1 MKWGAKQCGR
11 GRPRSQVLVALG
23 ALLACC
29 LSCRREAREFDPGI
43 EINATVDA
51 SVLRRDYEQNAH
63 ALSEGKRLFT
73 AFNCSGCHGNGG
85 GGMGPPLL
93 DSPWR
98 YGSELPQVFASIMNG
113 RPNGMPAFH
122 GRIVPQQAWQIAAY
136 VRSLSGQLSKVTAPS
151 RSDHMKAN
159 PPENS
164 VDPVTPTQEPVL
176 PGKQK

>member
-1 MKWGAKQCGR
+1 MMGV
-11 GRPRSQVLVALG
+11 RPFLCALAG
-23 ALLACC
+23 ALV
-29 LSCRREAREFDPGI
+29 LSACRRESRDFSSGVEI
-43 EINATVDA
+43 EIPGDSLIV
-51 SVLRRDYEQNAH
+51 RRDYEQNAH
-63 ALSEGKRLFT
+63 ALAEGKRLFV

-93 DSPWR
+93 DAPWR

-113 RPNGMPAFH
+113 RPNGMPGFR
-122 GRIVPQQAWQIAAY
+122 GKIVPQQAWQIAAY
-136 VRSLSGQLSKVTAPS
+136 VRSLSGQVSFVTAPS

-164 VDPVTPTQEPVL
+164 VDEVQPTKEPIL